1 MAVVTAYLA
10 GLIAFGGG
18 GSPAPL
24 AELVCELLAVL
35 ALAGWL
41 LASPRADLVRP
52 GGLLAVVLL
61 ALVVPLIQLLPLPP
75 GIWQS
80 LPGRGDIVAAL
91 ELAGTADSWQPLTI
105 APYRTLAA
113 LLALAPPLVML
124 WFAARS
130 TDRELFGLV
139 TAVAAM
145 CLVAVVVGAG
155 QLAQGPGGWLDFYAT
170 GDTGIL
176 HGFNANRNT
185 AADILLVGIVAL
197 AALWSQWHPAQARV
211 PSLALAGL
219 GALLVLGVFLT
230 GSRSG
235 IALTPLALGFAL
247 AIVRTDKGGPGKLPG
262 RKAWL
267 ALSMLGL
274 AAAAAFWW
282 WRTNPAIA
290 RVLARFDFAGEF
302 RPELWRDAWYAV
314 WQYWPVGSGL
324 GTFIPAMLPS
334 ERLEVVDAT
343 LPNRA
348 HNELLELALEGGLPL
363 LACWGV
369 VAAIVL
375 WRLPRALSAG
385 SNLPRQY
392 GLLAAAI
399 LSIAALHSLVDYPLR
414 SMAMASLVA
423 MAVGIVLSAGSR
435 SVRTV

>member
-1 MAVVTAYLA
+1 MVAA
-10 GLIAFGGG
+10 
-18 GSPAPL
+18 
-24 AELVCELLAVL
+24 
-35 ALAGWL
+35 
-41 LASPRADLVRP
+41 
-52 GGLLAVVLL
+52 L
-61 ALVVPLIQLLPLPP
+61 ALV
-75 GIWQS
+75 GS
-80 LPGRGDIVAAL
+80 
-91 ELAGTADSWQPLTI
+91 ADTWQPLSV

-113 LLALAPPLVML
+113 LLALGPPLVML
-124 WFAARS
+124 WYTSRS
-130 TDRELFGLV
+130 TGRELFGLV
-139 TAVAAM
+139 TAVTAM

-197 AALWSQWHPAQARV
+197 AALWSQWHPAQAKV

-219 GALLVLGVFLT
+219 AALLVLAVFLT

-247 AIVRTDKGGPGKLPG
+247 AIMRTGKGAPGMLPGK
-262 RKAWL
+262 RTWL
-267 ALSMLGL
+267 ALSTLGL
-274 AAAAAFWW
+274 AMAAAGWW

-290 RVLARFDFAGEF
+290 RVLARFDFGGEF

-348 HNELLELALEGGLPL
+348 HNELLEMALEGGLPL
-363 LACWGV
+363 LACWAA
-369 VAAIVL
+369 VAVIVL
-375 WRLPRALSAG
+375 WRLPRALSVD
-385 SNLPRQY
+385 SCLPRQY

-399 LSIAALHSLVDYPLR
+399 LAIATLHSLVDYPLR

-423 MAVGIVLSAGSR
+423 MAAGIVLSAGSR
-435 SVRTV
+435 TIRTV